1 MFRKKLKSMGNLIDK
16 IMFLERHFGAK
27 RRVSRKRSKR
37 KSRRKSRKSLRKKK
51 LHPRMEIQAKKMKF
65 IYAHRESFGIYTGM
79 PKGKRLSI
87 LRIYLKKD
95 MDDLYRKAGM

>member
-1 MFRKKLKSMGNLIDK
+1 
-16 IMFLERHFGAK
+16 
-27 RRVSRKRSKR
+27 
-37 KSRRKSRKSLRKKK
+37 
-51 LHPRMEIQAKKMKF
+51 MEIQAKKMKF

-95 MDDLYRKAGM
+95 MNDLYRKAGM